1 MVTTRRG
8 LIMGEP
14 LTLERVERCVNAV
27 PALPQAVSEVL
38 HAVNDEHVSLHRCVG
53 LIEHDQALAA
63 RTLRVANSAFYGMPG
78 RVGSIGDAVALLG
91 LRAVSGVL
99 VAAAVVDSV
108 KLSGPAAALLPSYWR
123 HALAAG
129 LFARELASRVSLDA
143 DEAFTAG
150 LLHDIGRLV
159 LAAHYPDA
167 DAQAM
172 ALARSSDVPQVEA
185 ERAAL
190 GLTHAEI
197 GERLIA
203 HWHFPE
209 RVVYAVCHHHDRL
222 SAAEAP
228 HAERGDRD
236 LAALIQVCDAMTH
249 ALDLS
254 GAEHE
259 AVPDMDTTMWL
270 RLHLM
275 EDEAVTLLGHVESSV
290 TELCRNLQV

>member
-1 MVTTRRG
+1 
-8 LIMGEP
+8 MGEP

-38 HAVNDEHVSLHRCVG
+38 HAVNDDHVSLHRCVD

-78 RVGSIGDAVALLG
+78 RVGSIADAVALLG

-99 VAAAVVDSV
+99 VAASVVDSV
-108 KLSGPAAALLPSYWR
+108 KLSGPAAAVLPAYWR
-123 HALAAG
+123 HALATG
-129 LFARELASRVSLDA
+129 LFARELAGRLDLDA

-159 LAAHYPDA
+159 LAAHYPDEGN
-167 DAQAM
+167 QAA
-172 ALARSSDVPQVEA
+172 ALAQSSDVPLVEA

-190 GLTHAEI
+190 GFTHSEI

-203 HWHFPE
+203 HWHFPA
-209 RVVYAVCHHHDRL
+209 RVVFAVNHHHDADL
-222 SAAEAP
+222 CEIGNGV
-228 HAERGDRD
+228 ERGDRD
-236 LAALIQVCDAMTH
+236 FAALIQVCDALAH

-254 GAEHE
+254 ADEHE
-259 AVPDMDTTMWL
+259 AVPEMDTTLWL

-275 EDEAVTLLGHVESSV
+275 EDEAIALLGRVENAV
-290 TELCRNLQV
+290 TELCRDLLV